1 MAARHKSRQRA
12 VQMLYQVEMRK
23 IPASIAFDAY
33 YSSLFDEEQEQ
44 QPKRDAFAE
53 ELVRG
58 VVDRTQEID
67 KQIQSH
73 SEHWRIER
81 MPVVDRNILRI
92 AVFELQSGKTPA
104 PIVIDEALELARRFS
119 GDESVAFLNGVLDAI
134 RKDLSKT

>member
-23 IPASIAFDAY
+23 IPASLAFDAY

-58 VVDRTQEID
+58 VVDRTPELDQ
-67 KQIQSH
+67 QIQSH
-73 SEHWRIER
+73 SVHWRIER